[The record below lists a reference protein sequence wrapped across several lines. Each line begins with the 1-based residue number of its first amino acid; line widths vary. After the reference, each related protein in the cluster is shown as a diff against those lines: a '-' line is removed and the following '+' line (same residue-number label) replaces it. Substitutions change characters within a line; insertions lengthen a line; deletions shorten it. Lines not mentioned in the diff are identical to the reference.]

1 VVDLGAGDGRVVVIA
16 AKKFGARAVGV
27 EIDPIGCV
35 FANGLIRLSGLA
47 GRARVLHR
55 DMFTF
60 DVTGADVVVVYLL
73 QGTNQ
78 RLKERLQKQLRD
90 GARVVSHSFSMSGW
104 APIAIDDRKGIFV
117 YEIGNTAQDVWTK
130 LM

>member
-1 VVDLGAGDGRVVVIA
+1 
-16 AKKFGARAVGV
+16 
-27 EIDPIGCV
+27 
-35 FANGLIRLSGLA
+35 
-47 GRARVLHR
+47 
-55 DMFTF
+55 
-60 DVTGADVVVVYLL
+60 VVVYLL